1 MLVNG
6 VRDGLARCDSDC
18 HFGVSLACLRGCSEL
33 EKTSEEWML
42 PRHVSR
48 PNIWFKRGNMESENT
63 YRMMRGMRPLYSA
76 LLPSCLK
83 SARATATVCERLE
96 WPGGVGLR

>member
-6 VRDGLARCDSDC
+6 VRDGLARCDSER

-33 EKTSEEWML
+33 EDTSEEWML

-48 PNIWFKRGNMESENT
+48 PNIWCRRGNMKSGNT
-63 YRMMRGMRPLYSA
+63 YRMIRGIIPLYRA
-76 LLPSCLK
+76 LLEVKRGYLSNMGNITGALP
-83 SARATATVCERLE
+83 V
-96 WPGGVGLR
+96 